1 MSRPTRRTVLAAAGG
16 TCAAALTG
24 CAANGSG
31 RVASVA
37 ATGTPTDP
45 ATPTVPDPSSREPSS
60 TTTAATP
67 TPAPTVVAAVA
78 DIPVGGGTVFR
89 ERDLVVT
96 QPAAGRF
103 AAFSA
108 TCTHQ
113 GCAVNAVAE
122 GVIVCPCHG
131 ATFAVADGAPV
142 DGPATRPLPTR
153 AIRVEDGSIV
163 LT

>member
-1 MSRPTRRTVLAAAGG
+1 MSRPTRRTVLAGG
-16 TCAAALTG
+16 CAAALTG
-24 CAANGSG
+24 CATNGSA

-37 ATGTPTDP
+37 ATGAPTAP

-60 TTTAATP
+60 TTTAPTP
-67 TPAPTVVAAVA
+67 TPTPTVVAAVA

-89 ERDLVVT
+89 DRDLVVT

-113 GCAVNAVAE
+113 GCAVNAVAD

-131 ATFAVADGAPV
+131 ATFAVADGTPV

-163 LT
+163 LA